1 MYPYHYLHVLSLA
14 RSFPY
19 KKATNI
25 TGAKFLLE
33 QILPS
38 WRIPLALISDQG
50 TLGQKDS
57 ASFSSVPKITLFL
70 SSPVIW
76 NDWASKQTIKTKIW
90 KTLWETQSS
99 MAQSLVLDPNCS
111 PFSPYQTT
119 TALWNNYCQNCEN
132 SILNMGNKILQW
144 S

>member
-76 NDWASKQTIKTKIW
+76 ND
-90 KTLWETQSS
+90 
-99 MAQSLVLDPNCS
+99 
-111 PFSPYQTT
+111 
-119 TALWNNYCQNCEN
+119 
-132 SILNMGNKILQW
+132 
-144 S
+144 